1 MRRRRSDESAFRVA
15 VAAVAL
21 ACGVA
26 QSATA
31 QGALAEEGALFL
43 LVPVGARAVGMGQA
57 VTAEED
63 GSEAVWWNPAGLAR
77 LEKREAAIHHHR
89 GIGYTADAVSLIVP
103 SASLGVIGLSAHLFN
118 FGADV
123 KATDQTGNEGGDI
136 LTRAFVYAAS
146 YATPIGGRV
155 NAGINYKIAQFR
167 VECTGPCPPN
177 AFSVA
182 TSTALDFG
190 LQYDADWLVPLTV
203 AAAVRNVGPRFQVN
217 DRAQSDGLPARLQIG
232 ALYRVTQIQRYVKDS
247 ELHVT
252 GDVLGEI
259 QISRPSTHLGADL
272 IWKKR
277 LHARTGWVFDASALA
292 GPSIGVGLTAG
303 TLVLDIG
310 QLLRGIA
317 ADGQTPPTYLSLRY
331 LF

>member
-1 MRRRRSDESAFRVA
+1 MRRRRSNASGLRAA
-15 VAAVAL
+15 VAAAAVL
-21 ACGVA
+21 CGAV
-26 QSATA
+26 QSAAA
-31 QGALAEEGALFL
+31 QGSLAEEGALFL

-77 LEKREAAIHHHR
+77 LEKREAAIHHQR
-89 GIGYTADAVSLIVP
+89 GLGYTADAVSLIVP
-103 SASLGVIGLSAHLFN
+103 SSLLGVIGLSVHIFD
-118 FGADV
+118 FGEIPS
-123 KATDQTGNEGGDI
+123 TDIIGTEGGEI

-182 TSTALDFG
+182 TSTALDLG
-190 LQYDADWLVPLTV
+190 LQYDADWLVPLTL
-203 AAAVRNVGPRFQVN
+203 AAALRNVGPRFQVN

-232 ALYRVTQIQRYVKDS
+232 ALYRVGQIQRYMKDA

-252 GDVLGEI
+252 GDVLGEV
-259 QISRPSTHLGADL
+259 QIRRPATHLGTDL
-272 IWKKR
+272 IWRKR
-277 LHARTGWVFDASALA
+277 LHARAGWVFDTSELD

-303 TLVLDIG
+303 TLVLDVG
-310 QLLRGIA
+310 QLLHGVSA
-317 ADGQTPPTYLSLRY
+317 NGQTPPTYLSLRY